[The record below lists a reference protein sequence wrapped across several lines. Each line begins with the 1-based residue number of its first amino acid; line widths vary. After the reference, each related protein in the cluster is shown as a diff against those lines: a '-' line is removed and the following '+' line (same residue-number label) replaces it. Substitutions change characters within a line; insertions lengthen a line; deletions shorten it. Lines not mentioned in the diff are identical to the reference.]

1 MVEPSRRR
9 ATARLRLSA
18 WRRARQLAAAG
29 LCAASF
35 FAGQLLQGQGSPL
48 LQGQESAPFY
58 PSSGAPSAPTYAPP
72 AAPAYVP
79 QPQTIVNQFVTGAP
93 AAGKAPPAASKS
105 ESPAVPQTVVAA
117 NHQGEV
123 DPVAPVKSQS
133 AKSETADKPDWSGKS
148 ATTAAPRT
156 IANPLV
162 PTAIKSAA
170 PVEPEPLPAILT
182 PAEARPLKS
191 ASLYEP
197 AAESAAQPT
206 ASSTTGPK
214 LIEAVPLPL
223 WPKSMTT
230 LAPLKPAPLKPAPVV
245 PALVKPAAA
254 EETLAPIV
262 SAASMPRRPG
272 EKPAAQTRASQP
284 APVAKPSPL
293 AQPRPLAEVISAA
306 DLREAT
312 ALPTKQSVALPAAP
326 AATTK
331 PVAPSTPAPKKAEA
345 PETLAPIVSP
355 PKATEAKTSAA
366 TSAAAP
372 PAWMQ
377 EVRAAL
383 EASKPARQPKTPP
396 AAAAETTQA
405 ESPVQ
410 PAAVQQVQYTESQ
423 FTQAAPRSRSTPAPQ
438 LQPVPRTSPRTTG
451 RPLDDAD
458 LFTAQPP
465 AEPARP
471 VPAAPAPLPEGVA
484 ASPLPVG
491 SPFEAIPESGTIAL
505 RVRRS
510 LLMRTKTDIYR
521 TAVVDEGVCDIVQFT
536 PREISLI
543 GRSQGSTHIT
553 FWFDDPAQPPLTYL
567 VKVEPDAALV
577 EQVQHKYQ
585 LLEDLVNEMFPDS
598 KIRLVVL
605 ADKLLVKGQARDA
618 EEAAQIMTI
627 VRTQGQGYNNN
638 NNGGL
643 GMLAVGDAAA
653 SGVIPAAAAGE
664 LANQPTYQIVN
675 MLRIPGVQQV
685 ALRVKIAELNRSAA
699 RGFGVDVETNINF
712 GDAANGSKL
721 LLASILNAGNSTTG
735 GGTSV
740 IADISGDDATIG
752 IRYLQQRGVIRL
764 LSEPTLVTLSG
775 KPATFVAGGEFAV
788 PTVVG
793 SVGLNAVTTDF
804 RAFGAIISFLPTVL
818 DKDRV
823 RLQVAPEF
831 SQINN
836 QLAVNGTPGL
846 NVRSATT
853 TVEMREGQTLA
864 IAGLLEDSYKATNV
878 GNLPFLAQIFGRR
891 DASRSET
898 ELIILVTPELV
909 HPMEPEEVPPLPGF
923 DVTEPTN
930 GEFFLHGQL
939 EGHPSREYRSTVW
952 PRLRKRYGGPAMMSG
967 PFGHGQ

>member
-35 FAGQLLQGQGSPL
+35 FAGQLLQGQEL
-48 LQGQESAPFY
+48 
-58 PSSGAPSAPTYAPP
+58 APSYAP
-72 AAPAYVP
+72 APAYVP
-79 QPQTIVNQFVTGAP
+79 QPQTILNPYATGAP
-93 AAGKAPPAASKS
+93 AAAKTPPAASNS
-105 ESPAVPQTVVAA
+105 ESLAPAKTIVAA

-123 DPVAPVKSQS
+123 DSAGALKRTPADQPASWS
-133 AKSETADKPDWSGKS
+133 AKSA
-148 ATTAAPRT
+148 ATAAPRT

-162 PTAIKSAA
+162 PTAIESAA

-182 PAEARPLKS
+182 PAEARPLPR
-191 ASLYEP
+191 ASRIPP
-197 AAESAAQPT
+197 AAEST
-206 ASSTTGPK
+206 LESTNGPK

-223 WPKSMTT
+223 GPTSIPAPTT
-230 LAPLKPAPLKPAPVV
+230 KTKPAVE
-245 PALVKPAAA
+245 PAAA

-272 EKPAAQTRASQP
+272 EKRETPPLAPLVEPKQA
-284 APVAKPSPL
+284 APVVESAPL
-293 AQPRPLAEVISAA
+293 VQPRPLAEVISAA
-306 DLREAT
+306 DLREAI
-312 ALPTKQSVALPAAP
+312 ALPTKKSVAVPAAP
-326 AATTK
+326 
-331 PVAPSTPAPKKAEA
+331 PKVET

-355 PKATEAKTSAA
+355 PQATEAKTSAPK
-366 TSAAAP
+366 SAAVAP

-383 EASKPARQPKTPP
+383 EASKPTGQTKTPSP
-396 AAAAETTQA
+396 AAAAEAIETKTTQTTVPA
-405 ESPVQ
+405 K
-410 PAAVQQVQYTESQ
+410 PAAVQQVQFTESQ
-423 FTQAAPRSRSTPAPQ
+423 FTQAPPAPRSRSTPAPQ
-438 LQPVPRTSPRTTG
+438 LQPVPRTPARSANP
-451 RPLDDAD
+451 RPLDDAE
-458 LFTAQPP
+458 LFTAQP
-465 AEPARP
+465 
-471 VPAAPAPLPEGVA
+471 PAAPAPLPEGVA
-484 ASPLPVG
+484 ASPLPAG
-491 SPFEAIPESGTIAL
+491 SPFEAIPESGAIAL

-638 NNGGL
+638 NNGGM

-712 GDAANGSKL
+712 SD
-721 LLASILNAGNSTTG
+721 
-735 GGTSV
+735 
-740 IADISGDDATIG
+740 SGQWEQAPP
-752 IRYLQQRGVIRL
+752 GV
-764 LSEPTLVTLSG
+764 
-775 KPATFVAGGEFAV
+775 
-788 PTVVG
+788 
-793 SVGLNAVTTDF
+793 D
-804 RAFGAIISFLPTVL
+804 
-818 DKDRV
+818 
-823 RLQVAPEF
+823 PECW
-831 SQINN
+831 Q
-836 QLAVNGTPGL
+836 
-846 NVRSATT
+846 
-853 TVEMREGQTLA
+853 
-864 IAGLLEDSYKATNV
+864 
-878 GNLPFLAQIFGRR
+878 
-891 DASRSET
+891 
-898 ELIILVTPELV
+898 
-909 HPMEPEEVPPLPGF
+909 
-923 DVTEPTN
+923 
-930 GEFFLHGQL
+930 
-939 EGHPSREYRSTVW
+939 
-952 PRLRKRYGGPAMMSG
+952 
-967 PFGHGQ
+967 

>member
-9 ATARLRLSA
+9 AAARLRLSA

-35 FAGQLLQGQGSPL
+35 FAGQLLQGQL
-48 LQGQESAPFY
+48 LHGQES
-58 PSSGAPSAPTYAPP
+58 TPP
-72 AAPAYVP
+72 PAPAYLP

-93 AAGKAPPAASKS
+93 AAAQAQPAASKS
-105 ESPAVPQTVVAA
+105 QSPAAAKTVVAA
-117 NHQGEV
+117 NHQVEPAASANW
-123 DPVAPVKSQS
+123 D
-133 AKSETADKPDWSGKS
+133 AKSA
-148 ATTAAPRT
+148 ATAAPRT

-162 PTAIKSAA
+162 PAAITAAA

-182 PAEARPLKS
+182 PAEARPLKN
-191 ASLYEP
+191 ASLYQP
-197 AAESAAQPT
+197 AAEAAVP
-206 ASSTTGPK
+206 STTGPK

-223 WPKSMTT
+223 APQSTT
-230 LAPLKPAPLKPAPVV
+230 TTAPASTTKAKEPVQ
-245 PALVKPAAA
+245 PAAA
-254 EETLAPIV
+254 EESLAPIV
-262 SAASMPRRPG
+262 SATSMPRRPG
-272 EKPAAQTRASQP
+272 EKREAPPP
-284 APVAKPSPL
+284 APLGEPKQAAPVVESAPL
-293 AQPRPLAEVISAA
+293 PQPRPLAEVISSA

-312 ALPTKQSVALPAAP
+312 ALPTKKAAVVPAAP
-326 AATTK
+326 VATTK
-331 PVAPSTPAPKKAEA
+331 PVAAQAPVLPKAEA
-345 PETLAPIVSP
+345 PETLAPIVAP
-355 PKATEAKTSAA
+355 PKATPAQTSAPTSAA
-366 TSAAAP
+366 PAVTTAAP

-383 EASKPARQPKTPP
+383 EASKPARQPQAPSP
-396 AAAAETTQA
+396 AAAETPQTK
-405 ESPVQ
+405 
-410 PAAVQQVQYTESQ
+410 PAAVQQVQ
-423 FTQAAPRSRSTPAPQ
+423 FTQAAPRATAPRTGPQ
-438 LQPVPRTSPRTTG
+438 LQPMPRTPARATER
-451 RPLDDAD
+451 RPLDDAE

-465 AEPARP
+465 AE
-471 VPAAPAPLPEGVA
+471 PAAPAPLPEGVA
-484 ASPLPVG
+484 ASPLPAG

-721 LLASILNAGNSTTG
+721 LLASILNAGNSATG

-740 IADISGDDATIG
+740 IADISGDDATVG